1 MLERPAFQPAFF
13 DECTMSEKPDR
24 RTISPQSRS
33 EIASHI
39 NKALKSADIGAICR
53 AVGDATR
60 LHNISDIA
68 KKAGIE
74 RPSVY
79 RAFAGQQFPNLS
91 TFLSVLDAMGFELK
105 VTPRRGQPARLARAR
120 KLKPSAS

>member
-1 MLERPAFQPAFF
+1 
-13 DECTMSEKPDR
+13 MSEKPDR
-24 RTISPQSRS
+24 RTISPQLRS

-39 NKALKSADIGAICR
+39 NKALKSADIGDICSAI
-53 AVGDATR
+53 GDATR

-68 KKAGIE
+68 RKAGIE

-91 TFLSVLDAMGFELK
+91 TFLSVLDAMGFKLK
-105 VTPRRGQPARLARAR
+105 VTPRRGPRARLARAR
-120 KLKPSAS
+120 NLKPSAS

>member
-1 MLERPAFQPAFF
+1 
-13 DECTMSEKPDR
+13 MSEKPDR
-24 RTISPQSRS
+24 RTISPQLRS

-39 NKALKSADIGAICR
+39 NKALKSADIGDICSAI
-53 AVGDATR
+53 GDATR

-68 KKAGIE
+68 RKAGIE
-74 RPSVY
+74 RPSLY

-105 VTPRRGQPARLARAR
+105 VTPRR
-120 KLKPSAS
+120 